1 MDPDLIKDFSRN
13 RAEEFPID
21 VWGLYVLPP
30 QYDSINLANFD
41 KAVMVEGGRGS
52 GKTMF
57 LRYHCHDTRLSPN
70 RRDINAEEL
79 SKIGLYFRPDTH
91 FCSSITSNI
100 YGSDWEKV
108 FAHYFL
114 INVIKELG
122 RFTQNL
128 SKCDFSFNFDGQA
141 SFSEK
146 ALPNNFSERVGNQK
160 ATSFSELVEISD
172 KSLQTLNDWVN
183 DPDSFPRPKF
193 PDARSVIESLIGE
206 IKSSPELSSSKF
218 IVYIDEFENL
228 TVDQQRLLNTWIKHG
243 TENLI
248 ISAAYKKYG
257 AVSRETYSNES
268 LVLRND
274 YRKIDLEDFSDEDFK
289 IFAAEVLYRKLLPY
303 FSDGFAAKKTEDILV
318 DEDSIGYR
326 ASQKYKDQ
334 ITEFARRFLPST
346 SYEAIAEEILEDPT
360 LRKRLTDFLIKPA
373 LNDVK
378 KKPVDF
384 VSDNYPVESLLN
396 GVLLNRKNSSPDDIF
411 KNFEELKLSGKNDF
425 YKPYRDVLV
434 GVILWIYISAG
445 RRNIPI
451 YSGFDRICL
460 MARSNLRHVLEF
472 CHQCLVEQR
481 KDTDIKEDIFVPIKS
496 QATAARKNSEQE
508 VEKVVELGR
517 YGNNLRFIVN
527 RLGVFFQLLQKRKS
541 QSEPEVAHFGI
552 EVATVE
558 KLPEDIRVLLD
569 ELKVWSVLIE
579 YSGSTKKKSHLDL
592 DTHEYM
598 LHPMFSPNFSIT
610 FRKIRKHMFSVSELK
625 VIFCGSEREFV
636 ELCKPYASR
645 VSDRDG
651 RDIQTVEDIQGSLF
665 DEV

>member
-1 MDPDLIKDFSRN
+1 MDPDLIKDFSKN

-57 LRYHCHDTRLSPN
+57 LRYHCHDSRLSPN
-70 RRDINAEEL
+70 RRDINLDEL

-114 INVIKELG
+114 INVIKEIG

-128 SKCDFSFNFDGQA
+128 SICHFSFNFDGQA
-141 SFSEK
+141 SFSGK
-146 ALPNNFSERVGNQK
+146 ALPSNFSERIGNHK
-160 ATSFSELVEISD
+160 ATSFSQLVEISD
-172 KSLQTLNDWVN
+172 KNLETLNDWVN
-183 DPDSFPRPKF
+183 DPESFPRPKF
-193 PDARSVIESLIGE
+193 PDARSVIDSLINE
-206 IKSSPELSSSKF
+206 IKNSPELSSSKF

-228 TVDQQRLLNTWIKHG
+228 TVEQQRFLNTWIKHG
-243 TENLI
+243 TENLV

-274 YRKIDLEDFSDEDFK
+274 YRKIDLEDFSDEDFR
-289 IFAAEVLYRKLLPY
+289 IFAAEVLYRKLQPY
-303 FSDGFAAKKTEDILV
+303 FNDGSTTKKTEDILV

-326 ASQKYKDQ
+326 ASQKYKDEV
-334 ITEFARRFLPST
+334 IEFARRFLPSI
-346 SYEAIAEEILEDPT
+346 SYEAIAEEILEDLT
-360 LRKRLTDFLIKPA
+360 LKKRLTDFLIKPA
-373 LNDVK
+373 LDNT
-378 KKPVDF
+378 KKPEYYI
-384 VSDNYPVESLLN
+384 SKNYPVESLLN
-396 GVLLNRKNSSPDDIF
+396 GVLLNRRNSSPDEIYANF
-411 KNFEELKLSGKNDF
+411 KELQQTGKNEF
-425 YKPYRDVLV
+425 YKPYKDVLV
-434 GVILWIYISAG
+434 GAILWIYISAG

-481 KDTDIKEDIFVPIKS
+481 KDTIIKENIFVPIKA

-527 RLGVFFQLLQKRKS
+527 RLGVFFQILQKRKS

-569 ELKVWSVLIE
+569 ELKIWSVLIQ
-579 YSGSTKKKSHLDL
+579 YTGSTKKKSHLDL

-610 FRKIRKHMFSVSELK
+610 FRKIRKHMFSVNDLR
-625 VIFCGSEREFV
+625 VIFCGSEPEFV
-636 ELCKPYASR
+636 EFCKPYANR
-645 VSDRDG
+645 VSDKKG

-665 DEV
+665 DEI